1 MYTDKWLTFTSCI
14 SLFPYSWPIG
24 GTASGQLH
32 GEDLLLLRE
41 HQYYKLWVS
50 HLCWTQLL
58 FSTSPLLYHLN
69 KTTSVFNKL
78 HFTHWN
84 ERHLQANG
92 HYITCTYHLFQLK
105 HYPRCYK
112 SSRPLHTYVT
122 NYKTFKTPSYTPSCT
137 CILTILC
144 LLQQDRNYMKTNPR
158 AALSITN
165 QSTIQPINSFRMGI
179 ITTGPFWLTRI
190 LGAIEKQTP
199 FLSKQTL
206 HCHPTT
212 AQIHACMQLDMCMS
226 HNTSFAELAWQ
237 SISMDD
243 HCKCYHATE
252 TQCNVVLNA
261 MTGQSYTDDF
271 FCYALTCSLV
281 VAKQHGLNTMQHSN
295 NQIPLQA
302 KSLPSQLI
310 TTSYLLLIPQ
320 VSSSN

>member
-1 MYTDKWLTFTSCI
+1 
-14 SLFPYSWPIG
+14 
-24 GTASGQLH
+24 
-32 GEDLLLLRE
+32 
-41 HQYYKLWVS
+41 
-50 HLCWTQLL
+50 
-58 FSTSPLLYHLN
+58 
-69 KTTSVFNKL
+69 
-78 HFTHWN
+78 
-84 ERHLQANG
+84 
-92 HYITCTYHLFQLK
+92 
-105 HYPRCYK
+105 
-112 SSRPLHTYVT
+112 
-122 NYKTFKTPSYTPSCT
+122 
-137 CILTILC
+137 
-144 LLQQDRNYMKTNPR
+144 MKTNPR

-165 QSTIQPINSFRMGI
+165 ESTIQPIKPTNQLIQNGNDHHWPI
-179 ITTGPFWLTRI
+179 LTNQNTWRNWDTNPI
-190 LGAIEKQTP
+190 SQQMPLL
-199 FLSKQTL
+199 FKQTL

-212 AQIHACMQLDMCMS
+212 AQIHACMQLDMCTS

-252 TQCNVVLNA
+252 TVVLNA